1 MPLPRRADRS
11 PLLHLEDH
19 LDLDGDAAGQLG
31 HPHRRARVATLLAED
46 LDHEIGEA
54 VDDLGLLAEA
64 LSRVDHAE
72 HLDDALDLVETAQH
86 GARRTEEIAAHLAR
100 DLVAILRV
108 EVATDLAAR
117 GRLALHAAGAVPGE
131 EEQVAH
137 AHGRYVVAAGLG
149 GIGES
154 EAELLDAAFSA
165 HGDSSLTAEVRSD
178 RGDSLTASPLRQGT
192 ARRAARLRA
201 TPRRRQR
208 TTVASFRFHCG
219 R

>member
-1 MPLPRRADRS
+1 MPLPRQASRS
-11 PLLHLEDH
+11 ALLHLEDH

-31 HPHRRARVATLLAED
+31 HPYRRARVPALLAED

-54 VDDLGLLAEA
+54 VDDFGLLAEA
-64 LSRVDHAE
+64 LGGVDHAQ
-72 HLDDALDLVETAQH
+72 HLDDTLDLVEAAQQS
-86 GARRTEEIAAHLAR
+86 ARRAEKIDAHLAR
-100 DLVAILRV
+100 DLVAILRG
-108 EVATDLAAR
+108 EVAPDLAAR
-117 GRLALHAAGAVPGE
+117 GRLALHAAGAMPGE

-137 AHGRYVVAAGLG
+137 AHGWHVVAAGLG
-149 GIGES
+149 GIGEG

-165 HGDSSLTAEVRSD
+165 HGDSSPEIRVSSP
-178 RGDSLTASPLRQGT
+178 DSLTASPRRQGIV
-192 ARRAARLRA
+192 RRAARLRA